1 MVVLCLEVTCLNVEV
16 TCVCLLGLWPI
27 IWLCCAVCMQIYSI
41 RMHMWIVVGCIRN
54 DVAVPGAT
62 SGAAP
67 HAIALRALNTKH
79 CKN

>member
-1 MVVLCLEVTCLNVEV
+1 MRMLAWTMAHHMVVLC
-16 TCVCLLGLWPI
+16 CV
-27 IWLCCAVCMQIYSI
+27 VCMQIYSI
-41 RMHMWIVVGCIRN
+41 RMHMWIVVGCIKN